1 MDLDLFPSSSDL
13 SSFTRESADVN
24 CRRLESWPRPGILK
38 HDITEDAE
46 VIEAL
51 LIEFLLTESL
61 EGLFLASGL
70 SPRLEVP

>member
-51 LIEFLLTESL
+51 LIEFLLT
-61 EGLFLASGL
+61 
-70 SPRLEVP
+70 